1 MSRSIRAA
9 RLLALVA
16 PLCAE
21 GCRSAAEYREQADR
35 DVYRLVSERRATL
48 GIGDGSFTIDPP
60 KGSLRERLLRGES
73 TGLGELT
80 LVQVL
85 EIAAENSRD
94 YRSHEEALYL
104 AALDLTLERWN
115 FAVQQRGVLA
125 AGIDKEPG
133 LPEEATGS
141 GDLVLSKLLGTGAL
155 IVGNIGLDL
164 SRVLTTHDTWNPVS
178 SLGLAITQ
186 PLLRGAGTLVVTE
199 PLTQAERNLV
209 YAVRNFERYRRTFAF
224 DVSARF
230 YAILERADEVRNQE
244 SNYQNLQKL
253 SERNAALAEAGR
265 LDDIQAGQ
273 ARQDELKS
281 LDALLSARENLESLK
296 DQFKIFLG
304 LPPQVEIAYDSKEL
318 ERLAGEDLAPIQLDP
333 NRGAELALLRRLDH
347 RNLVE
352 QLDDGERHVIVA
364 ADALRAGL
372 SLTAAINQPS
382 RPGEIGTFDWKDA
395 SWSVGAVL
403 DLPLDRMQ
411 ERNAYRQAMIAAE
424 DARRA
429 VESSED
435 SIRSSLRDDVRQ
447 TRSTLE
453 SWKIQVSAVDLAA
466 RRIESTDLKLQA
478 GRAVTRDL
486 LEAQDSLLEA
496 KNAASEALVDYTL
509 SRLALFRD
517 LELLHV
523 DENGIQVDTQTL
535 QGFLAGSP
543 TPAPDDART
552 ADSHT
557 ASAATAGS
565 ETAVEATP

>member
-9 RLLALVA
+9 WLLALVA
-16 PLCAE
+16 PLTAE
-21 GCRSAAEYREQADR
+21 GCRSASEYREQADR
-35 DVYRLVSERRATL
+35 DVYRLVTERRATL
-48 GIGDGSFTIDPP
+48 GIGDGSFTIEPP
-60 KGSLRERLLRGES
+60 KGSLRERLLSGEA

-80 LVQVL
+80 LVQCL

-115 FAVQQRGVLA
+115 FAVKERGVLA
-125 AGIDKEPG
+125 AGIDKQPG
-133 LPEEATGS
+133 FPEEATSS

-164 SRVLTTHDTWNPVS
+164 SRVLTTHDTWNPIS

-224 DVSARF
+224 DVATRF
-230 YAILERADEVRNQE
+230 YAVLERADEVRNQE
-244 SNYQNLQKL
+244 SNYKNLQKL
-253 SERNAALAEAGR
+253 SERNTALAEAGR

-273 ARQDELKS
+273 AKQDELKS
-281 LDALLSARENLESLK
+281 LDALLGAVEQLESLK
-296 DQFKIFLG
+296 DQFKVFLG
-304 LPPQVEIAYDSKEL
+304 LPPQVELAYDSKEL
-318 ERLAGEDLAPIQLDP
+318 ERLAAENLAPVELDP
-333 NRGAELALLRRLDH
+333 NKAAEFALGRRLDH

-352 QLDDGERHVIVA
+352 EFQDGERHVLVA

-372 SLTAAINQPS
+372 NLSATISQPS
-382 RPGEIGTFDWKDA
+382 KPGEVGTFNFSDA
-395 SWSVGAVL
+395 TWSVGAVL
-403 DLPLDRMQ
+403 DLPLDRLQ
-411 ERNAYRQAMIAAE
+411 ERNAYRQATIAAE

-435 SIRSSLRDDVRQ
+435 SIRSGLRDDLRQ
-447 TRSTLE
+447 MPATLQ
-453 SWKIQVSAVDLAA
+453 SWKIQQSAVDLAA

-496 KNAASEALVDYTL
+496 KNAAAVALVEYTL
-509 SRLALFRD
+509 SRLALYRD

-523 DENGIQVDTQTL
+523 DERGIQVDTETL
-535 QGFLAGSP
+535 NGFLAGY
-543 TPAPDDART
+543 TPDAGN
-552 ADSHT
+552 AET
-557 ASAATAGS
+557 ASSMTAGS
-565 ETAVEATP
+565 EAALEATP